1 MTREVSWKNYVAT
14 GVQAGLAVAIAHS
27 LAVLTKCPVSDHW
40 ATIGTAGA
48 IGSVVGAYETQTGGL
63 SARVKGLLGRK

>member
-1 MTREVSWKNYVAT
+1 
-14 GVQAGLAVAIAHS
+14 LAVAVAHS
-27 LAVLTKCPVSDHW
+27 LAVLTKCPMSDHW